1 MTSSAEIIYLTVAM
15 MIFAMLAMNTSRNF
29 NATRSGLYRTE
40 VEYRAIAVAQDELD
54 KVQWIYD
61 DNQLD
66 SDNGNYVYSNYP
78 ITETQTYGA
87 TNQYSDQFT
96 TYATSNLIEDT
107 GSQKRYQVSVTVIN
121 QNVNPNVTVTLD
133 YVKSYSY

>member
-1 MTSSAEIIYLTVAM
+1 MASYAEIIYLTVAM
-15 MIFAMLAMNTSRNF
+15 MIFAMLAMNTSKNF
-29 NATRSGLYRTE
+29 NSTRSSLYRTE

-66 SDNGNYVYSNYP
+66 SSDGSYVYADYP
-78 ITETQTYGA
+78 STETHTYGSSD
-87 TNQYSDQFT
+87 QYSDEFT
-96 TYATSNLIEDT
+96 IFASSNLIEDT
-107 GSQKRYQVSVTVIN
+107 GNQKRYQVSVSVIN
-121 QNVNPNVTVTLD
+121 QNVEPNVTVTLD